1 MSFRTVVISN
11 RSKLDLRM
19 NYMVVRGEQTSKVL
33 LDEMDVL
40 IVENPAVSLTG
51 CLLEALISK
60 KVKVIFCDGRHNPQS
75 ELVPYYGSHDC
86 SRKIRNQL
94 KWSPQVQGQIWTMI
108 VKEKIGKQAAFL
120 TDLGYVEEAGMLDR
134 YALELT
140 YRDETNR
147 EGHAAKVYFN
157 KIFGM
162 DFNREQDTPL
172 NAALDYGYS
181 LLLSVFNREVVG
193 NGYLTQL
200 GFFHDNIYNPFNLSS
215 DLMEPYRVLVDRIVR
230 SNDFKKFETEE
241 KHVVLEVLKSE
252 VTINRFRQVL
262 PNAIKVYVKSVF
274 DALLYEDAA
283 QVAFYER

>member
-51 CLLEALISK
+51 CLLEALVSK

-120 TDLGYVEEAGMLDR
+120 TDLGYVEEAEMLGR
-134 YALELT
+134 YAMELT

-157 KIFGM
+157 KVFGM
-162 DFNREQDTPL
+162 DFNREQDTPV

-230 SNDFKKFETEE
+230 SNDFKKFGTEE
-241 KHVVLEVLKSE
+241 KHAVLEVLKSE

-262 PNAIKVYVKSVF
+262 PNAIKIYVKSVF

>member
-51 CLLEALISK
+51 CLLEALVSK

-120 TDLGYVEEAGMLDR
+120 TDLGYVEEAEMLGR
-134 YALELT
+134 YAMELT

-157 KIFGM
+157 KVFGM
-162 DFNREQDTPL
+162 DFNREQDTPV

-181 LLLSVFNREVVG
+181 LLLSVFNREVVE

-241 KHVVLEVLKSE
+241 KHAVLEVLKSE
-252 VTINRFRQVL
+252 VTINHFRQVL
-262 PNAIKVYVKSVF
+262 PNAIKIYVKSVF

>member
-51 CLLEALISK
+51 CLLEALVSK

-120 TDLGYVEEAGMLDR
+120 TDLGYVEEAEMLGR
-134 YALELT
+134 YAMEMT

-157 KIFGM
+157 KVFGM
-162 DFNREQDTPL
+162 DFNREQDTPV

-230 SNDFKKFETEE
+230 SNDFKKFGTEE
-241 KHVVLEVLKSE
+241 KHAVLEVLKSE

-262 PNAIKVYVKSVF
+262 PNAIKIYVKSVF

>member
-51 CLLEALISK
+51 CLLEALVSK

-120 TDLGYVEEAGMLDR
+120 TDLGYVEEAEMLGR
-134 YALELT
+134 YAMELT

-157 KIFGM
+157 KVFGM
-162 DFNREQDTPL
+162 DFNREQDTPV

-241 KHVVLEVLKSE
+241 KHAVLEVLKSE
-252 VTINRFRQVL
+252 VTINHFRQVL
-262 PNAIKVYVKSVF
+262 PNAIKIYVKSVF

>member
-51 CLLEALISK
+51 CLLEALVSK

-120 TDLGYVEEAGMLDR
+120 TDLGYVEEAEMLGR
-134 YALELT
+134 YTMELT

-157 KIFGM
+157 KVFGM
-162 DFNREQDTPL
+162 DFNREQDTPV

-230 SNDFKKFETEE
+230 SNDFKKFGTEE
-241 KHVVLEVLKSE
+241 KHAVLEVLKSE
-252 VTINRFRQVL
+252 VTINHFRQVL
-262 PNAIKVYVKSVF
+262 PNAIKIYVKSVF

>member
-11 RSKLDLRM
+11 RCKLDLRM
-19 NYMVVRGEQTSKVL
+19 NYMVVRGEQTKKVL
-33 LDEMDVL
+33 LDEMDIL

-75 ELVPYYGSHDC
+75 ELVPYYGAHDC
-86 SRKIRNQL
+86 SRKVRNQL
-94 KWSPQVQGQIWTMI
+94 KWSSRIQGDIWTMI
-108 VKEKIGKQAAFL
+108 VKEKIQKQGKFL
-120 TDLGYVEEAGMLDR
+120 EDLGYAKEAEMLGK
-134 YALELT
+134 YVLELT

-157 KIFGM
+157 KVFGM
-162 DFNREQDTPL
+162 DFSREQDTAV

-181 LLLSVFNREVVG
+181 LLLSVFNREVAA

-215 DLMEPYRVLVDRIVR
+215 DLMEPYRIIVDRMVYA
-230 SNDFKKFETEE
+230 NKFTKFETEE
-241 KHVVLEVLKSE
+241 KHAVLEILKSE
-252 VTINRFRQVL
+252 VTINHSRQVL
-262 PNAIKVYVKSVF
+262 PNAIRIYVKSVF
-274 DALLYEDAA
+274 DALLYEDAR
-283 QVAFYER
+283 QVAFYE